1 MNLKT
6 FHRGYAPKYV
16 RKENSDNCTS
26 LTIIRLCKHL
36 YTVVLER
43 NVMVVAK
50 GDARELGDHEL
61 ELLQIS
67 KNTSLQGLSVN
78 FLR

>member
-1 MNLKT
+1 MQ
-6 FHRGYAPKYV
+6 A
-16 RKENSDNCTS
+16 S
-26 LTIIRLCKHL
+26 
-36 YTVVLER
+36 YTVVFER

-61 ELLQIS
+61 ELFQIS

-78 FLR
+78 FLT